1 MADLLTKN
9 KLALWTQNDPA
20 AVEADPF
27 AAEVIDVVSQMAQ
40 FLGGHPLWSLAPGDN
55 LAPFDVQL
63 VVLQVCKRVYGNPD
77 QEVATGVGPI
87 SSRVLDVAALLL
99 ELTESERA
107 VLTRY
112 HPDGDPLSPGHGGLW
127 VLHTTQGDDVELTL
141 PTLYVDDDQQIGMTP
156 DESAYPSWS
165 IPMFSP
171 GDPGDPNNYDEV

>member
-1 MADLLTKN
+1 MADLLTKQ
-9 KLALWTQNDPA
+9 KLALWTQNDV
-20 AVEADPF
+20 AVVENDPF

-40 FLGGHPLWSLAPGDN
+40 FLGGHPEWSLVPGATV
-55 LAPFDVQL
+55 APFDVQL

-99 ELTESERA
+99 ELTPSERA

-112 HPDGDPLSPGHGGLW
+112 NPNGDPAESGNGLW
-127 VLHTTQGDDVELTL
+127 VLHTTRGDESLLLETTL
-141 PTLYVDDDQQIGMTP
+141 FIDDDQQINMTP

-171 GDPGDPNNYDEV
+171 GDPGDPNNYGD